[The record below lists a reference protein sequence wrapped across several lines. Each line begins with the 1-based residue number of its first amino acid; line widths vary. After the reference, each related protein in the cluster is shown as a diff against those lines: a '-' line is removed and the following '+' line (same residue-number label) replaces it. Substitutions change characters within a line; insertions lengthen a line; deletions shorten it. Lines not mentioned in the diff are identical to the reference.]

1 MQNVFACL
9 TALSIEVSLIV
20 LYGAGGSMNLLWA
33 EWVVKVH
40 LGPYLIS
47 VIKNNPNKNLII
59 LMSIK

>member
-1 MQNVFACL
+1 
-9 TALSIEVSLIV
+9 
-20 LYGAGGSMNLLWA
+20 MNLLWV